1 MIHLDFDERYQDDLV
16 VGRAISLR
24 EGVMYSVVLH
34 VVLALIM
41 VLAPGLMIFQAA
53 EDSEA
58 LRLEQDS
65 DAERMVFV
73 QPMLDLP
80 SEVPPPSAE
89 LSDLDRRSQAP
100 EVAET
105 PANPLPFALGN
116 SPERTEAAEQEA
128 EQARGPESPEPPAPE
143 PSVPESSAAEAPA
156 GETPPAEPSSPRQP
170 EMEIARATPPAET
183 GLIRPP
189 IEDGSLPRDPMPRGG
204 GSLGEALRNLQQYV
218 EQETFHNP
226 QGGALDPGATIQFD
240 TKGVEFGPW
249 LRRFVAQVR
258 RNWFIP
264 HAAMT
269 FRGRV
274 VLQFNIHRDGSITD
288 LVVLQP
294 SGIDAFNRAAVN
306 AIRGSSP
313 TEPLPPEYPDPMA
326 LFTVSF
332 FYNEQ
337 PPGQLP

>member
-1 MIHLDFDERYQDDLV
+1 MIHFDLDERYQDDRV

-24 EGVMYSVVLH
+24 EGVMFSVLVH
-34 VVLALIM
+34 VAMILAL
-41 VLAPGLMIFQAA
+41 VFGPALAIFQPSA
-53 EDSEA
+53 EELEA
-58 LRLEQDS
+58 RRLQELAER
-65 DAERMVFV
+65 DAQRMVFV
-73 QPMLDLP
+73 QPLVDLP
-80 SEVPPPSAE
+80 SDTPPRPQAE
-89 LSDLDRRSQAP
+89 LSDLDRQSQAP
-100 EVAET
+100 QAAET
-105 PANPLPFALGN
+105 PANPLPFALGD
-116 SPERTEAAEQEA
+116 SPERTEAVQQEA
-128 EQARGPESPEPPAPE
+128 EQAAGPESPEPPGPD
-143 PSVPESSAAEAPA
+143 
-156 GETPPAEPSSPRQP
+156 PPAAPPSPPQS
-170 EMEIARATPPAET
+170 EMEMARATPPGET
-183 GLIRPP
+183 SLFRPL
-189 IEDGSLPRDPMPRGG
+189 EDRVPSPEPSPVPRGG
-204 GSLGEALRNLQQYV
+204 GSLGDALRNLQQYV
-218 EQETFHNP
+218 DNETFHNP

-240 TKGVEFGPW
+240 TKGVDFGPW

-274 VLQFNIHRDGSITD
+274 VLQFNIHRDGMITD

-294 SGIDAFNRAAVN
+294 SEIDAFNRSAFN

-313 TEPLPPEYPDPMA
+313 TEPLPPEYPDPPA